1 MDVRS
6 LFDALR
12 IELGLEIITG
22 DDAMDR
28 LITGATVQKPGLALA
43 GFTSMV
49 RPGRLQ
55 VLGRTEI
62 DYLWSLAPSDRG
74 RASEILLACL
84 PPALVVARRA
94 DIPDQLL
101 RAAERFR
108 VPILVTGLRSSLLI
122 DALHRF
128 LANRLERVRSLHGV
142 LVDVFGVGIL
152 LLGKSG
158 IGKSE
163 CALELVLRGH
173 RLVADD
179 VVDVFKTP
187 PSTVIG
193 QSNDLIRHHMEIRG
207 LGIISI
213 KDLFGVS
220 AIRETKRIELVVQF
234 EEWDSSVEY
243 DRLGVMRKT
252 HDILGVAIPKVTI
265 PVRPGRSLTMLVEVA
280 ARNQLLKAMGLH
292 SALEFKT
299 KIDAHLASASASD
312 GSSRPPSPP
321 TTSLVGERI
330 SE

>member
-1 MDVRS
+1 MDVQS
-6 LFDALR
+6 LFEALKM
-12 IELGLEIITG
+12 ELGFELKAG
-22 DDAMDR
+22 RAGLGR
-28 LITGATVQKPGLALA
+28 PVTGASVQKPGLALA

-49 RPGRLQ
+49 KPGRLQ

-62 DYLWSLAPSDRG
+62 DYLLSLAPAG
-74 RASEILLACL
+74 RAQAAENVLACG
-84 PPALVVARRA
+84 PPAVLVAA
-94 DIPDQLL
+94 CAAIPEELPQ
-101 RAAERFR
+101 AAERFG
-108 VPILVTGLRSSLLI
+108 VPLLATGLRTSVLI

-128 LANRLERVRSLHGV
+128 LAHRLERMHSLHGV
-142 LVDVFGVGIL
+142 LLDVFGVGIL

-179 VVDVFKTP
+179 VVDLSKTT

-193 QSNDLIRHHMEIRG
+193 RSSELIRHHMEIRG

-220 AIRETKRIELVVQF
+220 AVRETKRVELVVQF

-243 DRLGVMRKT
+243 DRLGVSRET
-252 HDILGVAIPKVTI
+252 YDILGVGIPKVTI

-280 ARNQLLKAMGLH
+280 ARNQLLKTMGH
-292 SALEFKT
+292 YSAVEFQSR
-299 KIDAHLASASASD
+299 IDARLASER
-312 GSSRPPSPP
+312 GS
-321 TTSLVGERI
+321 G
-330 SE
+330 